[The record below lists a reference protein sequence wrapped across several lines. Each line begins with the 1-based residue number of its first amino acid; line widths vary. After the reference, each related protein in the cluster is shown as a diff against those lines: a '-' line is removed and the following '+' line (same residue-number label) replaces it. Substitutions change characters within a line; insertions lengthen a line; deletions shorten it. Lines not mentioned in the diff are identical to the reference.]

1 MLMQN
6 RRLGRSKL
14 VLQEG
19 QATVAINNRE
29 VFERP
34 DVVED
39 YIGGTALRA
48 AERVILDRHRA
59 DYVGK
64 RVLDLGVG
72 AGRTAPSLAP
82 SAARYVGVDFSEK
95 MVAACRMRIPEWDFQ
110 WGDARDLAV
119 FGTGSF
125 DFVLFFFNGLDY
137 VGDEDRRRILGEVLR
152 VLDRNGVFAFS
163 SHNLEASAR
172 STWLWRG
179 PDDIGPYL
187 LRPRTPAELARALRG
202 AGRTIRNRLRNAGK
216 QIRTDRYAILNDPT
230 HQFGLQTYY
239 ISPEAQIDQLRQ
251 AGFTGPIDVFG
262 DDGLPLSS
270 STSKEFLHYVVRKV

>member
-1 MLMQN
+1 MLMRG
-6 RRLGRSKL
+6 RRARRSEL
-14 VLQEG
+14 RPREG
-19 QATVAINNRE
+19 QAAIAVDNRG

-39 YIGGTALRA
+39 YIRDTALRA

-82 SAARYVGVDFSEK
+82 NAARYVGVDFSER
-95 MVAACRMRIPEWDFQ
+95 MVAACRMRFPEWDFQ

-137 VGDEDRRRILGEVLR
+137 VGDEDRQRVLAEVLR
-152 VLDRNGVFAFS
+152 VLDRGGVFAFS
-163 SHNLEASAR
+163 SHNLEASAGA
-172 STWLWRG
+172 TWRWRVV
-179 PDDIGPYL
+179 
-187 LRPRTPAELARALRG
+187 LRPRPPAELARALRR
-202 AGRTIRNRLRNAGK
+202 AGRSIRNRLRNAGR
-216 QIRTDRYAILNDPT
+216 QIRTDRYAILNDPA

-239 ISPEAQIDQLRQ
+239 IGAAAQIDQLRR
-251 AGFTGPIDVFG
+251 AGFTGPVDVLG
-262 DDGLPLSS
+262 DDGLPLLS
-270 STSKEFLHYVVRKV
+270 STSREFLYYVVRKAF